1 MKTFFKTLTWAATFI
16 FTIAISSSC
25 GNAIEDD
32 TATVLIKYN
41 EAISAYHEN
50 ISFAR
55 TMYNDRLMVEA
66 NVYQALWNQKYEEHK
81 LDSLLNWFYVKH
93 GEKEYNKL
101 KLKVDD
107 NFDRKVN
114 K

>member
-1 MKTFFKTLTWAATFI
+1 MKTPFKTLILAAIFI
-16 FTIAISSSC
+16 FTAAISSSC
-25 GNAIEDD
+25 GSRIEDD
-32 TATVLIKYN
+32 TATVLVKYN
-41 EAISAYHEN
+41 QAISDYHED
-50 ISFAR
+50 ISHAR
-55 TMYNDRLMVEA
+55 TALNDRLMIQA